1 MKIYNPHFIQ
11 QKEQTG
17 QEKTEPQKTQRGES
31 FLDIL
36 KAASTKK
43 SEEIKGTTPVGLTFP
58 KDLGLTAL
66 QKSAISKGEETLGLL
81 NHLAGLFTKEDSSKS
96 ALDSIANAL
105 SHNIDELKELKKGL
119 DSNDPLRN
127 TLDEIEIIS
136 MVEKIKITRGDY
148 T

>member
-1 MKIYNPHFIQ
+1 MKIYDPYFIQ

-17 QEKTEPQKTQRGES
+17 QKKTEPQKTQRGES

-36 KAASTKK
+36 KATATKK
-43 SEEIKGTTPVGLTFP
+43 SDGIKGATPVGPTFP
-58 KDLGLTAL
+58 QNLGLTDL
-66 QKSAISKGEETLGLL
+66 QKSAISKGQETLGLL
-81 NHLAGLFTKEDSSKS
+81 NHLAGLFTKNDSSKS

-105 SHNIDELKELKKGL
+105 SHNIDELKELKEGL